1 MTDAAIDVA
10 GLSHAYGS
18 VQALDGIDLEVP
30 RGSFTA
36 LLGPNGA
43 GKTTLVHIL
52 CTLLRPSGG
61 QARVA
66 GHDVRKVPRDVRRA
80 LGLVFQEPSLDD
92 RLTVFEN
99 LIFHARLYGVRRRD
113 RRPRAWAALELVE
126 LTDWANAT
134 VATLSRGMKRRLEI
148 ARAMLHQPSLLVLDE
163 PTTGLDVQS
172 RRRIWDYLERLRRDH
187 GVTLLLTTHQIG
199 EAEGADT
206 VAIIDHGRLQAVDT
220 PANLRR
226 TLGQQLV
233 SLQVSD
239 RALAQRMTARFGRRA
254 WQQGGALWIDTERPR
269 ELMQELLGDQDAWGK
284 IDGLQLVDPSLEE
297 VFVALTGHGLRDQG
311 ADPQERLLGFAK
323 AGGEHTR

>member
-1 MTDAAIDVA
+1 MTDAAIEVA
-10 GLSHAYGS
+10 GLSHSYGS
-18 VQALDGIDLEVP
+18 VQALERVDLSVP
-30 RGSFTA
+30 RGRFVA

-52 CTLLRPSGG
+52 CTLLRPSDGD
-61 QARVA
+61 ARVA
-66 GHDVRKVPRDVRRA
+66 GHDVRRVPRAVRRS

-113 RRPRAWAALELVE
+113 RRPRAWAALALVE
-126 LTDWANAT
+126 LSDWANAT

-148 ARAMLHQPSLLVLDE
+148 GRAMLHDPSLLILDE

-172 RRRIWDYLERLRRDH
+172 RRRIWAYLDELRRER

-206 VAIIDHGRLQAVDT
+206 VAVIDHGRLQAVDT

-226 TLGQQLV
+226 RLGQQLV

-239 RALAQRMTARFGRRA
+239 AALAESLTSRYGRRS

-269 ELMQELLGDQDAWGK
+269 ELVRELLDDPETWHK
-284 IDGLQLVDPSLEE
+284 VDGLQLVDPSLEE
-297 VFVALTGHGLRDQG
+297 VFVALTGHELRDQA
-311 ADPQERLLGFAK
+311 ADPRERLLGFAK
-323 AGGEHTR
+323 AGMEHTR

>member
-18 VQALDGIDLEVP
+18 VQALGGIDLQVP

-52 CTLLRPSGG
+52 CTLLRPGEG
-61 QARVA
+61 RARVA
-66 GHDVRKVPRDVRRA
+66 GHDVRKVPREVRRS

-113 RRPRAWAALELVE
+113 RRPRAWAALDLVE

-148 ARAMLHQPSLLVLDE
+148 GRAMLHEPSLLVLDE
-163 PTTGLDVQS
+163 PTSGLDVQS
-172 RRRIWDYLERLRRDH
+172 RRRIWDYLEKLRREQ

-233 SLQVSD
+233 SLQVAD
-239 RALAQRMTARFGRRA
+239 RTLARRLTARFGRRA
-254 WQQGGALWIDTERPR
+254 WEQGGALWIDTERPR
-269 ELMQELLGDQDAWGK
+269 ELMQELLEDPDAWGK

-297 VFVALTGHGLRDQG
+297 VFVSLTGRGLRDQS
-311 ADPQERLLGFAK
+311 ADPRERLLGFAK